1 MTTID
6 VTTLAGILRDA
17 AKAEILPR
25 FRRLDRSMV
34 KTKSEAIDLVTEA
47 DLSAERVITARIG
60 ELWPEAL
67 VVGEEAVA
75 ATPELLTRL
84 GDAELAITLDP
95 VDGTANFAAG
105 LPVFAVMAAVVVKA
119 EVVAGIIY
127 DPMGDDWLMA
137 ERGAGAWLVRADGER
152 ARHHVAEPVPLAQ
165 MVGSASPYLLPYERR
180 QPILSNLHKVR
191 LNASY
196 RCAGHE
202 YRMMCGGH
210 LHYLMY
216 GKLMPWDHLPGSTIA
231 LEAGGY
237 VGRLD
242 GSRYEVSHTGGGLI
256 VTTDRDSFET
266 LRREV
271 FAPGA

>member
-1 MTTID
+1 MPNLD
-6 VTTLAGILRDA
+6 VMELAAVLRDA
-17 AKAEILPR
+17 ARAEILPR

-34 KTKSEAIDLVTEA
+34 SQKSEAIDLVTEA
-47 DLSAERVITARIG
+47 DIAAERVITARVNQ
-60 ELWPEAL
+60 LWPDLL

-75 ATPELLTRL
+75 ADPQLLGRL
-84 GDAELAITLDP
+84 AGAEFALTLDP

-105 LPVFAVMAAVVVKA
+105 LPAFAVMASVVVRG

-127 DPMGDDWLMA
+127 DPMGDDWLLA
-137 ERGAGAWLVRADGER
+137 ERGSGAWLVRADGER
-152 ARHHVAEPVPLAQ
+152 LRQHIADPVPLAQ
-165 MVGSASPYLLPYERR
+165 MSGVASPFLLPHAMR

-191 LNASY
+191 INSSY

-202 YRMMCGGH
+202 YRMLCGGH

-216 GKLMPWDHLPGSTIA
+216 GKLMPWDHLPGSLIA
-231 LEAGGY
+231 LEAGAY

-242 GSRYEVSHTGGGLI
+242 GSRYEASHTAGGLI

-271 FAPGA
+271 FATGA